1 MARKKQDQMIH
12 EEFMEP
18 KDKLPSL
25 TAEADLFYKRQLE
38 QYNQRFTGE
47 QEFGYLENRDEALY
61 LNYYNFLMGYVKSHI
76 GHEYPRDPRT
86 LLTKNAQAINRLFY
100 SSSLEEI
107 LDNLRRES
115 DTPFARLC
123 LEKMSQN
130 STLSMKL
137 ALRMLRQARNLD
149 FKGCLQNEINVALN
163 KIQDAEFDQ
172 GVAQV
177 LLKPGNSSASPDM
190 FSKTVSDQQVDSYF
204 QPNKWSE
211 EVQLDVVEK
220 AMLPTRFYYE
230 KYSDQVRL
238 WINEDSTPQ
247 PDVREHFDAEL
258 KEALREQGI
267 DLRDRALTIESAR
280 AQLYNVE

>member
-1 MARKKQDQMIH
+1 MIH

-18 KDKLPSL
+18 KDKVPSL

-177 LLKPGNSSASPDM
+177 LLKPGNSGASPDM
-190 FSKTVSDQQVDSYF
+190 FSKTVSEQQVDSYF
-204 QPNKWSE
+204 QPNKWSK

>member
-1 MARKKQDQMIH
+1 
-12 EEFMEP
+12 
-18 KDKLPSL
+18 
-25 TAEADLFYKRQLE
+25 
-38 QYNQRFTGE
+38 
-47 QEFGYLENRDEALY
+47 
-61 LNYYNFLMGYVKSHI
+61 MGYVKSHI

-177 LLKPGNSSASPDM
+177 LLKPGNSASPDM
-190 FSKTVSDQQVDSYF
+190 FSKKVSEQQVDSYF
-204 QPNKWSE
+204 QPNKWSK

-258 KEALREQGI
+258 KEALRE
-267 DLRDRALTIESAR
+267 
-280 AQLYNVE
+280 